1 MSCQICFHP
10 YDHSVHKPYT
20 LSCLSH
26 TFCICCIDKLTE
38 KKCPVCIKP
47 FDQKNPNLA
56 LLEFI
61 PQSNYDK
68 LKTKS
73 LKILNELNEIKQYL
87 NKAQD
92 AKLTEY
98 VEQIA
103 EIKNNIN
110 NEANVIIELVK
121 SSQEK
126 LIKEASSIELDLRKC
141 LSFENIISIKSLDT
155 KMYHSKLS
163 IETNKYSEE
172 QLVQFCTDTFNDKI
186 NLNRCCNIVD
196 KFKEDLKFNLNQNSI
211 EFGEIKTNK
220 KVIYTHI

>member
-1 MSCQICFHP
+1 M
-10 YDHSVHKPYT
+10 
-20 LSCLSH
+20 
-26 TFCICCIDKLTE
+26 
-38 KKCPVCIKP
+38 
-47 FDQKNPNLA
+47 
-56 LLEFI
+56 
-61 PQSNYDK
+61 
-68 LKTKS
+68 
-73 LKILNELNEIKQYL
+73 
-87 NKAQD
+87 
-92 AKLTEY
+92 
-98 VEQIA
+98 EQIA

-172 QLVQFCTDTFNDKI
+172 QLVQFCTDTFNEKI

-220 KVIYTHI
+220 KVIYN